1 MRFIE
6 IDKLIV
12 TEGFGSKKVKSLKNK
27 ILKDGIWI
35 RPICV
40 DKKYFLIMDGHH
52 RLEVAK
58 QLGFKY
64 IPCKLYN
71 YDDVEVRSMRKN
83 HIVTKELIIKRA
95 LSGNVYP
102 YKTVKHIFPGG
113 YPKSNVPISLLLN
126 NSVG

>member
-1 MRFIE
+1 MKFIE
-6 IDKLIV
+6 IDKLII
-12 TEGFGSKKVKSLKNK
+12 TEGFGPKKVKSLKNK

-52 RLEVAK
+52 RFEVAK
-58 QLGFKY
+58 QLGFKH

-71 YDDVEVRSMRKN
+71 YDEVEVRSMRKN
-83 HIVTKELIIKRA
+83 YRITKKLIIKRA

-102 YKTVKHIFPGG
+102 YKTVKHKFPGG
-113 YPKSNVPISLLLN
+113 YPKSNVPIDLLLSN
-126 NSVG
+126 YAN